1 MNENDKII
9 IKKENPKMNVFKKS
23 INKIMNLNDL
33 KYFMKLSNIDLLIS
47 LYSSK
52 KSYISPKQEI
62 AYRKKI
68 NNKKEIKTKILPKQH
83 LSDLPEKNIKE
94 IMGVKEN
101 KNERKEIKKYNYKK
115 KININ
120 KQKLEQNKDNNLILR
135 CLIDDNEG
143 TFDSNSLEKAN
154 NPNKLKNYINNKIID
169 IEKNKNNKTNI
180 FDMGSIS
187 HISKNGSSSAKDKN
201 IEEDIKNNNNV
212 FEKIVYD
219 FIEEENCKNLFM
231 DDDNNENNENNIE
244 NNPTNQHYKSK
255 ALKEILSNENNEN
268 KIEEIMEGEKINQNE
283 KIESIERKESIEKNE
298 NNEIIINKFMDDI
311 MEESEKEV
319 NIIKD
324 FADGI
329 MKESKKEVILV
340 EEFVE
345 DIFVEPLSIIF
356 VKSLFDEIIKDFR
369 MQKEEKKIFFNNI
382 NNNIKSNNNISNNIN
397 KKDINNN
404 IDIINYQKI
413 SEEINSNE
421 DEDIYE
427 EKINSGNNSDFL
439 EKEEDK
445 KEKRNILFQSQ
456 RIKDVNSIYRRMKT
470 LPGVSNYYRFGF
482 LRKSSIRREYQ
493 QRKYNTLNTDDN

>member
-1 MNENDKII
+1 MNENDKKII
-9 IKKENPKMNVFKKS
+9 NKEVPKMKVLRKS
-23 INKIMNLNDL
+23 IKKIMNLNDL
-33 KYFMKLSNIDLLIS
+33 KNFMKLPNIDSIIS

-52 KSYISPKQEI
+52 KSYISPKQGI
-62 AYRKKI
+62 IQRKKI
-68 NNKKEIKTKILPKQH
+68 NNKKINPKILPKQH
-83 LSDLPEKNIKE
+83 ISDLPEKNIKE
-94 IMGVKEN
+94 IINIKEN

-120 KQKLEQNKDNNLILR
+120 KQKLEQNKDNNLILK

-169 IEKNKNNKTNI
+169 IEKNKNSKNNI

-187 HISKNGSSSAKDKN
+187 HISKNGSSAKEKN
-201 IEEDIKNNNNV
+201 IEEDIKNNNNA

-231 DDDNNENNENNIE
+231 DDNDNNENNIE
-244 NNPTNQHYKSK
+244 NNPTKQQYKSK
-255 ALKEILSNENNEN
+255 ALKEILNNENNEN
-268 KIEEIMEGEKINQNE
+268 KIEEIMDDEKIELNE
-283 KIESIERKESIEKNE
+283 KIDLIEKNEKE
-298 NNEIIINKFMDDI
+298 NNEIIINKFMDGI

-319 NIIKD
+319 NVIKE
-324 FADGI
+324 FADDI

-345 DIFVEPLSIIF
+345 DIFIEPLSIIF

-369 MQKEEKKIFFNNI
+369 KQKDEKNIYFNNK
-382 NNNIKSNNNISNNIN
+382 NNNIKANNNILNNKEI
-397 KKDINNN
+397 KDSNNN
-404 IDIINYQKI
+404 IDILNYKKM
-413 SEEINSNE
+413 SEEINKSE

-456 RIKDVNSIYRRMKT
+456 KIKDVNSIYKRMKT

-493 QRKYNTLNTDDN
+493 QRKYNTLNTDDNYN